1 MKNYLINISIVFL
14 TILLIVIVFRMCKC
28 SSTKHMENFVQLED
42 KLSKKKLA
50 NQLSE
55 HFTTS
60 SLATKV
66 DILEQKA
73 LEFLQGITDIKK
85 ELKLQT
91 QNTDVM
97 EEDDLLE
104 EELTIEEKNMLNELA
119 SINQEI
125 EKDDDDEEEEDINN
139 FSNIEND
146 DLVEGFIEKSTSTC
160 SEL

>member
-1 MKNYLINISIVFL
+1 MINYLINIFIVSS

-28 SSTKHMENFVQLED
+28 SSMKHTENFLQLEQ
-42 KLSKKKLA
+42 KLSKKKLSK
-50 NQLSE
+50 QLSE
-55 HFTTS
+55 TFTTS
-60 SLATKV
+60 SLSTKV

-73 LEFLQGITDIKK
+73 LELLQGISDIKS
-85 ELKLQT
+85 ELKLQS
-91 QNTDVM
+91 QNTNVM
-97 EEDDLLE
+97 EEDLLE
-104 EELTIEEKNMLNELA
+104 EELTVDEKNIINELA

-125 EKDDDDEEEEDINN
+125 EKNVIDDDDDEDTNN